1 MTKFST
7 PEELIKISENKKN
20 NAEKIEK
27 INDMLIEA
35 ASDGKR
41 KIFIYEKELWN
52 EEVLFDLSQNGFTIT
67 EEKQGFIEDPCLH
80 ISW

>member
-7 PEELIKISENKKN
+7 PSELIKISENSKK
-20 NAEKIEK
+20 NAEKIEM

-35 ASDGKR
+35 ANNDKR
-41 KIFIYEKELWN
+41 EIFIYERELWN
-52 EEVLFDLSQNGFTIT
+52 EEILSELSQNGFTIT

>member
-1 MTKFST
+1 
-7 PEELIKISENKKN
+7 
-20 NAEKIEK
+20 
-27 INDMLIEA
+27 MLIEA

-52 EEVLFDLSQNGFTIT
+52 EEILFDLSQNGFTIT
-67 EEKQGFIEDPCLH
+67 EEKQGFIEAPCLR

>member
-7 PEELIKISENKKN
+7 PEELIKISENRKN

-52 EEVLFDLSQNGFTIT
+52 EEILFELSQNGFTIT
-67 EEKQGFIEDPCLH
+67 EEKQGFIEAPCLH